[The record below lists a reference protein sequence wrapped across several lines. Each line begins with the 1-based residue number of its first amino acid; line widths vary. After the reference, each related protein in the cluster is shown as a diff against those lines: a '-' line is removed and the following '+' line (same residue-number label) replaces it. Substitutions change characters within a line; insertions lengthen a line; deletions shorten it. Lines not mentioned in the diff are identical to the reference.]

1 MNLIQESQQ
10 TFEKIAKECQ
20 ERVITK
26 KAICADVDAN
36 IRLLKVQRN
45 EKGDRLSF
53 YKNVIDSGRDKPMHA
68 MSDRGEVSVNQ
79 NQLNKKSS
87 AAGQAKKDEQAL
99 KSLAVS
105 S

>member
-1 MNLIQESQQ
+1 M
-10 TFEKIAKECQ
+10 
-20 ERVITK
+20 ITK

-68 MSDRGEVSVNQ
+68 MSDRGEVSVN
-79 NQLNKKSS
+79 
-87 AAGQAKKDEQAL
+87 
-99 KSLAVS
+99 
-105 S
+105 